1 MEYNKDA
8 ENIKAND
15 LKQSLN
21 AEKQKSLELMDK
33 LNQERKKSNAMQEQL
48 CDLKEE
54 VARIKD
60 HLAGETKNY
69 KQICKEFEKE
79 KAKNEILKKKCDE
92 LENALKLLRADSG
105 ESHQLKKLNADLEDR
120 FIEIQRYANDLEQNM
135 IDEKSKV
142 NKEVLFFLF
151 LTLEAINYCL
161 NFFYGFSSIL
171 FIYSFRMKIFK
182 DF

>member
-79 KAKNEILKKKCDE
+79 KALNDLLKKKCDE
-92 LENALKLLRADSG
+92 LEGALKMLKANSGDSQ
-105 ESHQLKKLNADLEDR
+105 QLKKLNAELEDR
-120 FIEIQRYANDLEQNM
+120 FVELQHYANDLEQNM
-135 IDEKSKV
+135 IEEKSKV
-142 NKEVLFFLF
+142 YKKKQEFFFVHLKLSNVAYTLNYLVIAIPLF
-151 LTLEAINYCL
+151 Y
-161 NFFYGFSSIL
+161 
-171 FIYSFRMKIFK
+171 
-182 DF
+182 